1 MISSIK
7 DTISNVDPVSTM
19 YESESIRGF
28 VSFCSFVCVIKN
40 KKMNLPNIFLWLLKD
55 KALRDTFKMLSDL
68 DTDYE
73 VLKYFLDHDPTL
85 YKSKYIRNFLN
96 ENEQLELR

>member
-1 MISSIK
+1 MIGNIK
-7 DTISNVDPVSTM
+7 DSISNVDPVSTM
-19 YESESIRGF
+19 YESESIRVF
-28 VSFCSFVCVIKN
+28 LSFCSFVCIVKN

-55 KALRDTFKMLSDL
+55 EKLREIFKMLSDL
-68 DTDYE
+68 ETDYD

-96 ENEQLELR
+96 ENGKLDLK